1 MDCLRFG
8 FVYGDFVPLIEIHR
22 HFHGLSADDR
32 QRLRMLSQS
41 VAVIR
46 ETIDM
51 TISPQI
57 QKAID
62 GIRQTQDLVKAV
74 ADADKVQTEQIGTL
88 TAKVAELQA
97 KLDAG
102 TAISAE
108 DLAGIAEITSDIDM
122 VNAQLK
128 TAIPANTDQAPS
140 SPAPST
146 QTQGNGPTGNSS
158 EQPVDGPAPTADEIA
173 ARGEE
178 AGGAPQ
184 PLPGTGG

>member
-1 MDCLRFG
+1 
-8 FVYGDFVPLIEIHR
+8 
-22 HFHGLSADDR
+22 
-32 QRLRMLSQS
+32 
-41 VAVIR
+41 
-46 ETIDM
+46 M

-88 TAKVAELQA
+88 TSKVAELQA

-102 TAISAE
+102 AAISAE

-128 TAIPANTDQAPS
+128 TAIPENTAGAGAQS
-140 SPAPST
+140 SS
-146 QTQGNGPTGNSS
+146 QQNMGNGPTGNSA
-158 EQPVDGPAPTADEIA
+158 EQPVDNPNPAPSDPATDQPAD
-173 ARGEE
+173 
-178 AGGAPQ
+178 APK

>member
-1 MDCLRFG
+1 
-8 FVYGDFVPLIEIHR
+8 VPLIEIHR

-102 TAISAE
+102 AAISAE

-128 TAIPANTDQAPS
+128 TAIPANTDQGTAPTDTGVQT
-140 SPAPST
+140 PAPNPEPLS
-146 QTQGNGPTGNSS
+146 P
-158 EQPVDGPAPTADEIA
+158 EPTADEIA
-173 ARGEE
+173 DRGDE
-178 AGGAPQ
+178 ASQAPQ